1 MSYFLLSSRCRLW
14 CDGVPAP
21 PNPALCVPL
30 SGQGELHQQDDGPGR
45 EPARPQQALHAGTH
59 AQVTDREINRFH
71 QQHRAAAW
79 HAHICRPSVLAP
91 APAGFSFPL
100 SCRAV
105 VCANTCCELNHNQ
118 CFAVVCVQEHLL
130 FVTRCSN
137 DPVYTAG
144 T

>member
-1 MSYFLLSSRCRLW
+1 MSYFLSSGCCLR

-21 PNPALCVPL
+21 PNPPFCGPL
-30 SGQGELHQQDDGPGR
+30 SGQGELHRQDDGPGR

-59 AQVTDREINRFH
+59 AQVTDGEINRFH

-79 HAHICRPSVLAP
+79 HAHTCRPSVLAP

-118 CFAVVCVQEHLL
+118 CFVAVCVQQQLL
-130 FVTRCSN
+130 SVARCSN